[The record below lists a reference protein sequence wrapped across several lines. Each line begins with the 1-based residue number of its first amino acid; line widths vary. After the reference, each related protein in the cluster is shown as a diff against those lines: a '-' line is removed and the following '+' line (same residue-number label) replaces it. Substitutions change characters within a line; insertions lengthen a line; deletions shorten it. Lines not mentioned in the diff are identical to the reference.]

1 MRFLFTSLITLLG
14 GTVAIAHNEVPDS
27 IAARELDEIVVQAP
41 RVIRKAD
48 MDVFYPSQT
57 AVEYSKN
64 GMQMLRNLMIPTLN
78 VDDFSG
84 TVKSSGQSVQLR
96 INGRVATTEQ
106 VQCQLIIHTQPPLR
120 LAVVEFKRRIPWSP
134 CTVQRLISRQHK
146 RTSGI
151 GICDNEIHHRV
162 SSIVTQSRVINPL
175 NSLDCFRQ

>member
-64 GMQMLRNLMIPTLN
+64 GMQMLRNLMIPTFLTWMT
-78 VDDFSG
+78 F
-84 TVKSSGQSVQLR
+84 R
-96 INGRVATTEQ
+96 YCQ
-106 VQCQLIIHTQPPLR
+106 V
-120 LAVVEFKRRIPWSP
+120 
-134 CTVQRLISRQHK
+134 
-146 RTSGI
+146 I
-151 GICDNEIHHRV
+151 GAKCAAAY
-162 SSIVTQSRVINPL
+162 
-175 NSLDCFRQ
+175 

>member
-106 VQCQLIIHTQPPLR
+106 VQSLLPETIKRVEWIDNPGLR
-120 LAVVEFKRRIPWSP
+120 YNGANAVVNF
-134 CTVQRLISRQHK
+134 
-146 RTSGI
+146 
-151 GICDNEIHHRV
+151 
-162 SSIVTQSRVINPL
+162 IVTNPDAGGAFMLSGDQALNCAWAHGMRRL
-175 NSLDCFRQ
+175 NSTTASRNGG

>member
-106 VQCQLIIHTQPPLR
+106 VQ
-120 LAVVEFKRRIPWSP
+120 
-134 CTVQRLISRQHK
+134 
-146 RTSGI
+146 
-151 GICDNEIHHRV
+151 
-162 SSIVTQSRVINPL
+162 
-175 NSLDCFRQ
+175 SLLP

>member
-106 VQCQLIIHTQPPLR
+106 VQSLLPETIKRVEWIDNPGLR
-120 LAVVEFKRRIPWSP
+120 YNGANAVVNF
-134 CTVQRLISRQHK
+134 
-146 RTSGI
+146 
-151 GICDNEIHHRV
+151 
-162 SSIVTQSRVINPL
+162 IVTNPDAGRCVYVVGRSGAEL
-175 NSLDCFRQ
+175 CMGSMVCVA